1 MGRAAA
7 EVMKRLGATEVN
19 CIFASNPLGTDF
31 VTNVIPTTIIAA
43 TILQITSRLYVV
55 IYTFINIWK
64 DPLQGEH

>member
-7 EVMKRLGATEVN
+7 EVMKRLGATE
-19 CIFASNPLGTDF
+19 
-31 VTNVIPTTIIAA
+31 
-43 TILQITSRLYVV
+43 ITSRLYVV